1 MCATRTATSWRFRFV
16 PDMPHDHR
24 AESPDQRWA
33 RLLAGPA
40 EAVDLTEGAL
50 LIAAAHYPDLE
61 IDRYMA
67 CLRQMGAEV
76 SSRIGTERDTGAIR
90 CLNAYLF
97 GELGFRPNGDDYY
110 DPRNSY
116 LNDVLDRR
124 VGIPITLSIVY
135 LAVGRA
141 AGLDLEGV
149 SFPGHF
155 LASMPVDGGMLVLD
169 PYAGGVSLGIED
181 LGERLKSL
189 GVPAFQLEE
198 ALTRLLVPAGSRE
211 ILARML
217 RNLRQIHHSTRND
230 LHAAAAAADRIIQL
244 APAPE
249 EFRERGRI
257 YQALE
262 CFRPALADFETY
274 LAGYPAAPDRD
285 AVMLHIGDLRR
296 RVSLLN

>member
-1 MCATRTATSWRFRFV
+1 MCVTRTATSWRFRSV
-16 PDMPHDHR
+16 PDMPLAR
-24 AESPDQRWA
+24 GPESADQRWA
-33 RLLAGPA
+33 RLLAGPDD
-40 EAVDLTEGAL
+40 AVDLAEGAL
-50 LIAAAHYPDLE
+50 LIAATRYPDLD

-67 CLRQMGAEV
+67 CLREMGAEAH
-76 SSRIGTERDTGAIR
+76 SRIGTERDTGAIR

-97 GELGFRPNGDDYY
+97 GELGFRPNGEDYY

-124 VGIPITLSIVY
+124 IGIPITLSIVY

-141 AGLDLEGV
+141 AGLDLEGI

-155 LASMPVDGGMLVLD
+155 LASMTVDGGMLVLD
-169 PYAGGVSLGIED
+169 PYAGGVSLGIDD
-181 LGERLKSL
+181 LRERLKSL
-189 GVPAFQLEE
+189 DVPASQLDD
-198 ALTRLLVPAGSRE
+198 ALARLLVPAGSRE

-217 RNLRQIHHSTRND
+217 RNLRQIHHASGKD
-230 LHAAAAAADRIIQL
+230 LHAAAAAADRIIEL

-257 YQALE
+257 YQAME
-262 CFRPALADFETY
+262 CFRPALSDFEAY
-274 LAGYPAAPDRD
+274 LAGRPAAPDRD
-285 AVMLHIGDLRR
+285 MVMRNIGDLRR